1 LQKEK
6 IDLKKTIDLI
16 ENVIS
21 VLTDMREASEKEF
34 KLIFNEVKVI

>member
-16 ENVIS
+16 ENIIS

-34 KLIFNEVKVI
+34 KLIFNEAKVI